1 MNKYILPLLVLPVAF
16 TVINGADAKIKNCPC
31 GNVIGDWD
39 DYNIDGL
46 HKKDKSL
53 FRIDVSNKKSKNLV
67 ANFAT
72 CKCSANCVKSKKRS
86 SVVLTSNPPVYVDY
100 VCSKTKSG
108 YIWQRTE
115 KIGKKVKNSKPMPL

>member
-1 MNKYILPLLVLPVAF
+1 MNKYILALLILPIAF
-16 TVINGADAKIKNCPC
+16 TLNDAMAKIKNCPC

-72 CKCSANCVKSKKRS
+72 CRCSANCVKSKKRS

-100 VCSKTKSG
+100 VCSKNKNG
-108 YIWQRTE
+108 YMWLRTE
-115 KIGKKVKNSKPMPL
+115 IRGKKVKNSKPMPL

>member
-1 MNKYILPLLVLPVAF
+1 MNKYILALLILPITF
-16 TVINGADAKIKNCPC
+16 TLNDAKAKIKNCPC

-53 FRIDVSNKKSKNLV
+53 FRIDVSNKNSKNLV

-72 CKCSANCVKSKKRS
+72 CRCSANCVKSKKRS

-100 VCSKTKSG
+100 VCSKIKNG
-108 YIWQRTE
+108 YIWKRTE
-115 KIGKKVKNSKPMPL
+115 KIGKKVKNTKPMPL